1 MKSDPNAQAHALCA
15 CTIGWVPP
23 EGVFQPS
30 YACQRESLRCCWF
43 WNRHREVKWINAV
56 HTEVKC
62 APLSSLIHPQGLLG
76 VQESFVEGTNDLFF
90 FYPLIQS
97 WKISLW
103 RRQWKKTYF
112 VVLWKVWVLR
122 KVLLRMASSALP
134 SPHPYSSWGF
144 QPWPPSEEPWLK
156 PGGPPTPRVAFPL
169 LPEWAQDLLCRQQDT
184 EVATWYKDSSVSML
198 GEKEN
203 SVFRKLF

>member
-43 WNRHREVKWINAV
+43 SNRHREVKWINAV

-90 FYPLIQS
+90 FSPLIQS

-103 RRQWKKTYF
+103 HRQC
-112 VVLWKVWVLR
+112 L
-122 KVLLRMASSALP
+122 
-134 SPHPYSSWGF
+134 
-144 QPWPPSEEPWLK
+144 
-156 PGGPPTPRVAFPL
+156 PL
-169 LPEWAQDLLCRQQDT
+169 LKSYSDPAGLIFAIWLRTQRTTQSVL
-184 EVATWYKDSSVSML
+184 VAREFVQR
-198 GEKEN
+198 EI
-203 SVFRKLF
+203 V